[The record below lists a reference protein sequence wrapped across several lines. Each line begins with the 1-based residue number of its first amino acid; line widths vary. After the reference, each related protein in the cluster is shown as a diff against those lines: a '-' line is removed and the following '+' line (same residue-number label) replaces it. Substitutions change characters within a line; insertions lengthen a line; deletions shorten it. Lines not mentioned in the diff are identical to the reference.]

1 MIWHDVLGNPVAI
14 FEYNAPAL
22 FSMPL
27 AFVACWVVSL
37 LDHGVQ
43 AKAEAA
49 RFEAQ
54 YIRAQTGIGAEGASA
69 H

>member
-1 MIWHDVLGNPVAI
+1 MRSLK
-14 FEYNAPAL
+14 YNAPAL

-27 AFVACWVVSL
+27 TFIACCVVSL
-37 LDHGVQ
+37 LDHSAQGR
-43 AKAEAA
+43 AEAQ

-54 YIRAQTGIGAEGASA
+54 YIRAQTGIGAEGACA